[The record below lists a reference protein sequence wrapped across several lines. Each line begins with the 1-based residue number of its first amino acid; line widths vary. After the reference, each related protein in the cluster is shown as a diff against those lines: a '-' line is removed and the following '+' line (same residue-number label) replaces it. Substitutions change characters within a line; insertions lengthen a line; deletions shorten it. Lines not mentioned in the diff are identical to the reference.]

1 MFNDPQ
7 FWVFIAFIIFIG
19 VTFNPARKMLST
31 SLDGKI
37 QEIKNSIDEAEK
49 LKKDTQLT
57 LSEIKKRQN
66 EVKDEISSIYQE
78 TKDKIIVIEKNA
90 SVKLKEQIN
99 KRNTLTSTKITQM
112 IRDANIIIQEHI
124 TDTAIAAVINILEE
138 KLNDQEKQSLI
149 KQSIS
154 EVNLVIKN

>member
-7 FWVFIAFIIFIG
+7 FWVFIAFVIFVG
-19 VTFNPARKMLST
+19 VIFNPVRKILLI

-66 EVKDEISSIYQE
+66 EVKDEVNLIYQE
-78 TKDKIIVIEKNA
+78 TKEKIIIIEKNA
-90 SVKLKEQIN
+90 TVKLKEQIN
-99 KRNTLTSTKITQM
+99 KRNTLTSTKISQM
-112 IRDANIIIQEHI
+112 IRDANIKIQEHI
-124 TDTAIAAVINILEE
+124 TDTAINAVINILEK
-138 KLNDQEKQSLI
+138 KLSDKEREGLI
-149 KQSIS
+149 KQSIN

>member
-19 VTFNPARKMLST
+19 VIFNPARKMLST
-31 SLDGKI
+31 SLDEKI

>member
-19 VTFNPARKMLST
+19 VIFNPARKMLST
-31 SLDGKI
+31 SLDEKI

-78 TKDKIIVIEKNA
+78 TKDRIIVIEKNA

>member
-7 FWVFIAFIIFIG
+7 FWVFIAFVIFVG
-19 VTFNPARKMLST
+19 VIFNPVRKILLI

-37 QEIKNSIDEAEK
+37 QKIKNSIDEAEK

-66 EVKDEISSIYQE
+66 EVKDEVNSIYQE
-78 TKDKIIVIEKNA
+78 TKDKIIIIEKNA
-90 SVKLKEQIN
+90 TVKLKEQIN
-99 KRNTLTSTKITQM
+99 KRNTLTSTKISQM
-112 IRDANIIIQEHI
+112 IKDANIKIQEHI
-124 TDTAIAAVINILEE
+124 TDTAINAVINILEK
-138 KLNDQEKQSLI
+138 KLSDKERESLI
-149 KQSIS
+149 KQSIN

>member
-19 VTFNPARKMLST
+19 VIFNPARKMLST

-66 EVKDEISSIYQE
+66 EVKDEISLIYQE

-112 IRDANIIIQEHI
+112 IRDANIIFQEHI

-138 KLNDQEKQSLI
+138 KLNVKSV
-149 KQSIS
+149 K
-154 EVNLVIKN
+154 

>member
-7 FWVFIAFIIFIG
+7 FWVFIAFVIFVG
-19 VTFNPARKMLST
+19 VIFNPVRKILLI

-66 EVKDEISSIYQE
+66 EVKDEVNSIYQE
-78 TKDKIIVIEKNA
+78 TKDKIIIIEKNA
-90 SVKLKEQIN
+90 TVKLKEQIN
-99 KRNTLTSTKITQM
+99 KRNTLTSTKISQM
-112 IRDANIIIQEHI
+112 IRDANIKIQEHI
-124 TDTAIAAVINILEE
+124 TDTAITAVINILEK
-138 KLNDQEKQSLI
+138 KLSDQERESLI
-149 KQSIS
+149 KQSIN

>member
-7 FWVFIAFIIFIG
+7 FWVFIAFVIFVG
-19 VTFNPARKMLST
+19 VIFNPVRKILLI

-66 EVKDEISSIYQE
+66 EVKDEINSIYQE
-78 TKDKIIVIEKNA
+78 TKDKIIIIEKNA
-90 SVKLKEQIN
+90 TVKLKEQIN
-99 KRNTLTSTKITQM
+99 KRNTLTSTKISQM
-112 IRDANIIIQEHI
+112 IRDANIKIQEHI
-124 TDTAIAAVINILEE
+124 TDTAITAVINILEK
-138 KLNDQEKQSLI
+138 KLSDQEREGLI
-149 KQSIS
+149 KQSIN

>member
-19 VTFNPARKMLST
+19 VIFNPARKMLST

-37 QEIKNSIDEAEK
+37 QEIQNSIDEAEK

-78 TKDKIIVIEKNA
+78 TKDRIIVIEKNA

>member
-19 VTFNPARKMLST
+19 VIFNPARKMLST

-66 EVKDEISSIYQE
+66 EVKDEISLIYQE

-112 IRDANIIIQEHI
+112 IRDANIIFQEHI